1 VHVFFQIALETI
13 LLPVHIYKYI
23 YIYFSF
29 NPIKNYAMHAST
41 FYNVARINIVLTQD
55 TYKSY
60 TFMFLFL
67 LNHFYSDIFAFL
79 PVYHTSERQNILIE
93 TNSPGPY
100 YIYSY
105 LPYTRTVLHIQL
117 LAKAQKIP
125 LQTFPTT
132 CYMFHLRCKC
142 VN

>member
-1 VHVFFQIALETI
+1 VQIEKTCMFFFQIALETI
-13 LLPVHIYKYI
+13 PLPVHIYKYIYI

-41 FYNVARINIVLTQD
+41 FFNVARINIVLTQD

-93 TNSPGPY
+93 TNSPVGPY

-105 LPYTRTVLHIQL
+105 LPKPKKFHCRLFQQL
-117 LAKAQKIP
+117 V
-125 LQTFPTT
+125 T
-132 CYMFHLRCKC
+132 CFI
-142 VN
+142 

>member
-1 VHVFFQIALETI
+1 MQIEKTCIFFSKSHSKPYCYL
-13 LLPVHIYKYI
+13 YI
-23 YIYFSF
+23 YINIYIYPSF
-29 NPIKNYAMHAST
+29 NPVKNYAMDAST
-41 FYNVARINIVLTQD
+41 FFNVARINIVLTQD

-93 TNSPGPY
+93 TNSPVGPY

-105 LPYTRTVLHIQL
+105 LPKPKKFHCRLFQQL
-117 LAKAQKIP
+117 V
-125 LQTFPTT
+125 T
-132 CYMFHLRCKC
+132 CFI
-142 VN
+142 